1 MVDAVVFSVSAGNVS
16 VISVK
21 SLMLMVVEVFSGIRV
36 YVLCPS
42 NVWLAGIVAGIA
54 LANPAVAMVSQSIL
68 YCTAFR

>member
-1 MVDAVVFSVSAGNVS
+1 MVDAVVFSVSAGNAP

-21 SLMLMVVEVFSGIRV
+21 SPTLILFEVFSGIRV

-54 LANPAVAMVSQSIL
+54 LANPAVAMVSQFIL
-68 YCTAFR
+68 